1 MLYYFIMSG
10 LLIAT
15 GLFLLLA
22 NALKIPY
29 LKTSKAVM
37 NAGREDKKLSKT
49 IEAVALGIASKL
61 AQFIPMDKYKRTRLE
76 STLKSAGIKMTPE
89 TFTALALLKSLCI
102 ALLAIPCA
110 FIFPLVIPF
119 VIILAVAVY
128 FRETGK
134 ADAKMREKREAIEQ
148 ELPRFV
154 ATVEQELKTS
164 RDILAIMENFKK
176 HAGVHFAYELD
187 VTCADM
193 RSSSYEAALTRFEAR
208 IGSAQLS
215 DVVRGLVSVI
225 RGDDSAVYFKMLSH
239 DFKLIELQR
248 LKSQAQKIPPKI
260 RVFSFGMLMLF
271 LLTYLFGLLLRWFV
285 PGSFVSPAENF
296 WQSAGYL
303 VFPAAAIAIP
313 RIAMTVKM
321 LRSALLAEMNKDY
334 VRTSYSRGN
343 DRRATLYLHV
353 LRNALPPVV
362 SFLAMTVADIVAG
375 SVVIEQVFAIPGL
388 GRLLLTSISNRD
400 YPVVQAVV
408 VLVAFW
414 VVLVN
419 LLGDLLNQR
428 LDPRL
433 RLTD

>member
-1 MLYYFIMSG
+1 MEF
-10 LLIAT
+10 LLIVFGILLAA
-15 GLFLLLA
+15 GMFLLLA

-49 IEAVALGIASKL
+49 IEAVALGIASKM
-61 AQFIPMDKYKRTRLE
+61 AQLIPMDKYKRTRLE

-154 ATVEQELKTS
+154 VTVEQELKTS

-239 DFKLIELQR
+239 DFKLIGLQR

-271 LLTYLFGLLLRWFV
+271 LLTYLFVMGMQLIDSL
-285 PGSFVSPAENF
+285 ETM
-296 WQSAGYL
+296 
-303 VFPAAAIAIP
+303 I
-313 RIAMTVKM
+313 
-321 LRSALLAEMNKDY
+321 
-334 VRTSYSRGN
+334 
-343 DRRATLYLHV
+343 
-353 LRNALPPVV
+353 
-362 SFLAMTVADIVAG
+362 
-375 SVVIEQVFAIPGL
+375 
-388 GRLLLTSISNRD
+388 
-400 YPVVQAVV
+400 
-408 VLVAFW
+408 
-414 VVLVN
+414 
-419 LLGDLLNQR
+419 
-428 LDPRL
+428 
-433 RLTD
+433 

>member
-1 MLYYFIMSG
+1 MEF
-10 LLIAT
+10 LLIVFGILLAA
-15 GLFLLLA
+15 GMFLLLA

-37 NAGREDKKLSKT
+37 NAGREDIKLSKT
-49 IEAVALGIASKL
+49 IEAVALGIASKM
-61 AQFIPMDKYKRTRLE
+61 AQLIPMDKYKRTRLE

-154 ATVEQELKTS
+154 VTVEQELKTS

-239 DFKLIELQR
+239 DFKLIGLQR

-271 LLTYLFGLLLRWFV
+271 LLTYLFVMGMQLID
-285 PGSFVSPAENF
+285 S
-296 WQSAGYL
+296 
-303 VFPAAAIAIP
+303 
-313 RIAMTVKM
+313 
-321 LRSALLAEMNKDY
+321 
-334 VRTSYSRGN
+334 
-343 DRRATLYLHV
+343 
-353 LRNALPPVV
+353 
-362 SFLAMTVADIVAG
+362 
-375 SVVIEQVFAIPGL
+375 L
-388 GRLLLTSISNRD
+388 GTMI
-400 YPVVQAVV
+400 
-408 VLVAFW
+408 
-414 VVLVN
+414 
-419 LLGDLLNQR
+419 
-428 LDPRL
+428 
-433 RLTD
+433 

>member
-1 MLYYFIMSG
+1 MEF
-10 LLIAT
+10 LLIVFGILLAA
-15 GLFLLLA
+15 GMFLLLA

-49 IEAVALGIASKL
+49 IEAVALGIASKM
-61 AQFIPMDKYKRTRLE
+61 AQLIPMDKYKRTRLE

-110 FIFPLVIPF
+110 FISPLVIPF

-154 ATVEQELKTS
+154 VTVEQELKTS

-239 DFKLIELQR
+239 DFKLIGLQR

-271 LLTYLFGLLLRWFV
+271 LLTYLFVMGMQLID
-285 PGSFVSPAENF
+285 S
-296 WQSAGYL
+296 
-303 VFPAAAIAIP
+303 
-313 RIAMTVKM
+313 
-321 LRSALLAEMNKDY
+321 
-334 VRTSYSRGN
+334 
-343 DRRATLYLHV
+343 
-353 LRNALPPVV
+353 
-362 SFLAMTVADIVAG
+362 
-375 SVVIEQVFAIPGL
+375 L
-388 GRLLLTSISNRD
+388 GTMI
-400 YPVVQAVV
+400 
-408 VLVAFW
+408 
-414 VVLVN
+414 
-419 LLGDLLNQR
+419 
-428 LDPRL
+428 
-433 RLTD
+433 

>member
-1 MLYYFIMSG
+1 MEF
-10 LLIAT
+10 LLIVFGILLAA
-15 GLFLLLA
+15 GMFLLLA

-49 IEAVALGIASKL
+49 IEAVALGIASKM
-61 AQFIPMDKYKRTRLE
+61 AQLIPMDKYKRTRLE

-154 ATVEQELKTS
+154 VTVEQELKTS

-239 DFKLIELQR
+239 DFKLIGLQR
-248 LKSQAQKIPPKI
+248 LKSQSQKIPPKI

-271 LLTYLFGLLLRWFV
+271 LLTYLFVMGMQLID
-285 PGSFVSPAENF
+285 S
-296 WQSAGYL
+296 
-303 VFPAAAIAIP
+303 
-313 RIAMTVKM
+313 
-321 LRSALLAEMNKDY
+321 
-334 VRTSYSRGN
+334 
-343 DRRATLYLHV
+343 
-353 LRNALPPVV
+353 
-362 SFLAMTVADIVAG
+362 
-375 SVVIEQVFAIPGL
+375 L
-388 GRLLLTSISNRD
+388 GTMI
-400 YPVVQAVV
+400 
-408 VLVAFW
+408 
-414 VVLVN
+414 
-419 LLGDLLNQR
+419 
-428 LDPRL
+428 
-433 RLTD
+433 

>member
-1 MLYYFIMSG
+1 MEF
-10 LLIAT
+10 LLIVFGILLAA
-15 GLFLLLA
+15 GMFLLLA

-49 IEAVALGIASKL
+49 IEAVALGIASKM
-61 AQFIPMDKYKRTRLE
+61 AQLIPMDKYKRTRLE

-154 ATVEQELKTS
+154 VTVEQELKTS

-225 RGDDSAVYFKMLSH
+225 HGDDSAVYFKMLSH

-271 LLTYLFGLLLRWFV
+271 LLTYLFVMGMQLID
-285 PGSFVSPAENF
+285 S
-296 WQSAGYL
+296 
-303 VFPAAAIAIP
+303 
-313 RIAMTVKM
+313 
-321 LRSALLAEMNKDY
+321 
-334 VRTSYSRGN
+334 
-343 DRRATLYLHV
+343 
-353 LRNALPPVV
+353 
-362 SFLAMTVADIVAG
+362 
-375 SVVIEQVFAIPGL
+375 L
-388 GRLLLTSISNRD
+388 GTMI
-400 YPVVQAVV
+400 
-408 VLVAFW
+408 
-414 VVLVN
+414 
-419 LLGDLLNQR
+419 
-428 LDPRL
+428 
-433 RLTD
+433 

>member
-1 MLYYFIMSG
+1 MIFLFILSG

-49 IEAVALGIASKL
+49 IEAIMLGIASKL
-61 AQFIPMDKYKRTRLE
+61 AQFISMDKYKRTRLE

-89 TFTALALLKSLCI
+89 TFTALALFKSLCI

-225 RGDDSAVYFKMLSH
+225 RGDDSAVYFKMLAH

-248 LKSQAQKIPPKI
+248 LKAQAQKIPSKI

-271 LLTYLFGLLLRWFV
+271 LLTYLFVMGMQLID
-285 PGSFVSPAENF
+285 S
-296 WQSAGYL
+296 
-303 VFPAAAIAIP
+303 
-313 RIAMTVKM
+313 
-321 LRSALLAEMNKDY
+321 
-334 VRTSYSRGN
+334 
-343 DRRATLYLHV
+343 
-353 LRNALPPVV
+353 
-362 SFLAMTVADIVAG
+362 
-375 SVVIEQVFAIPGL
+375 L
-388 GRLLLTSISNRD
+388 GTMI
-400 YPVVQAVV
+400 
-408 VLVAFW
+408 
-414 VVLVN
+414 
-419 LLGDLLNQR
+419 
-428 LDPRL
+428 
-433 RLTD
+433 

>member
-1 MLYYFIMSG
+1 MLIFLFILSG

-49 IEAVALGIASKL
+49 IEAVALGIASKM
-61 AQFIPMDKYKRTRLE
+61 AQFIPMVKYKRTRLE

-271 LLTYLFGLLLRWFV
+271 LLTYLFVMGMQLID
-285 PGSFVSPAENF
+285 S
-296 WQSAGYL
+296 
-303 VFPAAAIAIP
+303 
-313 RIAMTVKM
+313 
-321 LRSALLAEMNKDY
+321 
-334 VRTSYSRGN
+334 
-343 DRRATLYLHV
+343 
-353 LRNALPPVV
+353 
-362 SFLAMTVADIVAG
+362 
-375 SVVIEQVFAIPGL
+375 L
-388 GRLLLTSISNRD
+388 GTMI
-400 YPVVQAVV
+400 
-408 VLVAFW
+408 
-414 VVLVN
+414 
-419 LLGDLLNQR
+419 
-428 LDPRL
+428 
-433 RLTD
+433 